1 MTNMPRRCD
10 LEHSDCHVGT
20 VEVLRPFPN
29 PVMTRAATNWA
40 SENDEHI
47 IVAPEPLSASGAG
60 NRAMLDALPITMMEL
75 PRKIV
80 FRRPSLS
87 PIQIVDIAPQKQPTL
102 YAATAM
108 PEDTQLLHPL
118 ALGK

>member
-20 VEVLRPFPN
+20 VLVFIPFPN

-47 IVAPEPLSASGAG
+47 IVAPEYLSANGA
-60 NRAMLDALPITMMEL
+60 AHTEL
-75 PRKIV
+75 R
-80 FRRPSLS
+80 L
-87 PIQIVDIAPQKQPTL
+87 
-102 YAATAM
+102 M
-108 PEDTQLLHPL
+108 PYR
-118 ALGK
+118 